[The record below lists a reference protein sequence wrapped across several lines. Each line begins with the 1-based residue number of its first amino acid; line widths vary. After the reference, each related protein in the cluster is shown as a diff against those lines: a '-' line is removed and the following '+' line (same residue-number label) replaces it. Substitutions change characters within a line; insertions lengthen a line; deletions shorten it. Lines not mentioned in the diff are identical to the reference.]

1 MNIED
6 IKNKIDNIGNIKVI
20 FEPDVYKESRIQKK
34 DLQEILKK
42 SQVSLRGWDFP
53 HVPIQD
59 REDTKR
65 PYFIGNGIEFYTDW
79 ERITEIFRFYQSG
92 QFLAKFVLYE
102 DTIGNLHGKE
112 LNPGKYLDFLSLIY
126 KITEIVLFVKNII
139 ENTDIEG
146 GTLTIEINKTKD
158 RELESIF
165 SSRIFFFNAGYICHM
180 DQVVAKK
187 TFKKEEIAVNFI
199 EISRE
204 FIKSVFD
211 DFNWTNYSDQMI
223 KTHQENLL
231 NRRI

>member
-1 MNIED
+1 MNIEE
-6 IKNKIDNIGNIKVI
+6 IKNKINSIGNIKVV
-20 FEPDVYKESRIQKK
+20 FEPEIYKESRIQKK
-34 DLQEILKK
+34 DLQEILRK

-65 PYFIGNGIEFYTDW
+65 PYSIGNGIEFYTDW
-79 ERITEIFRFYQSG
+79 EKFSEIYRFYQSG
-92 QFLAKFVLYE
+92 QFLSKFALCE

-112 LNPGKYLDFLSLIY
+112 LKPGKYLDFLSLIY
-126 KITEIVLFVKNII
+126 KITEIVLFIKNII

-146 GTLTIEINKTKD
+146 GSLIIEINGTKD

-165 SSRIFFFNAGYICHM
+165 SSRIFSFNAGYICHM
-180 DQVVAKK
+180 NQVVVKK
-187 TFKKEEIAVNFI
+187 MFNKDEITANFI

-223 KTHQENLL
+223 NTHQENLL

>member
-1 MNIED
+1 MNTTNL
-6 IKNKIDNIGNIKVI
+6 KNKIDSIGNIRVI
-20 FEPDVYKESRIQKK
+20 FEPTVFKEDCIKKK
-34 DLQEILKK
+34 DLQEILRK

-59 REDTKR
+59 REDTKK
-65 PYFIGNGIEFYTDW
+65 PYSLGNGIEFYTDW
-79 ERITEIFRFYQSG
+79 GRIAEIFRFYQSG
-92 QFLAKFVLYE
+92 QFLAKFALYE

-112 LNPGKYLDFLSLIY
+112 LKPGKYLDFLSLIY
-126 KITEIVLFVKNII
+126 KLTEIVLFIKNII
-139 ENTDIEG
+139 ENTNIEG

-165 SSRIFFFNAGYICHM
+165 SSRIFPFNAGYICHM

-199 EISRE
+199 EISCE
-204 FIKSVFD
+204 LIKSVFD